1 MTTVPIEQTMVLVV
15 TDAGRDA
22 AVNANLLGLSLKLT
36 HIGVGDGQ
44 VVPTAAT
51 TALANEK
58 IRVEILSWAKPA
70 AATIEVA
77 ALVISSEPAWLAREI
92 GVYADDV
99 LVAVGYRPGGLV
111 TVSNGVPYAFSGTLS
126 LIDLPADTNVT
137 VDAELH
143 LDLAFIDPLAAMFRL
158 LVRLTR
164 ANADQELRIRTLEGK
179 PTGGPSRF
187 G

>member
-1 MTTVPIEQTMVLVV
+1 MTISVARTMALVV

-22 AVNANLLGLSLKLT
+22 AVSANAGGLDLHLT
-36 HIGVGDGQ
+36 HIGVGDGE
-44 VVPTAAT
+44 VTPTAET
-51 TALANEK
+51 TALANER

-70 AATIEVA
+70 EATIEVS
-77 ALVISSEPAWLAREI
+77 ALVVSSEAAWLAREI
-92 GVYADDV
+92 GIYAGDV
-99 LVAVGYRPGGLV
+99 LVAVGYRPSGLV
-111 TVSNGVPYAFSGTLS
+111 DVTNGVPYAFSGTLS
-126 LIDLPADTNVT
+126 LIDLPAGTIIA

-143 LDLAFIDPLAAMFRL
+143 LDLAFIDPIAAMFRL